1 MSDITG
7 RKDILFLF
15 DAENCNPNGDI
26 LNGNAPRMDDETG
39 KGETSDVRMKR
50 YIRDQHIRE
59 GYDGEVFIREYSLT
73 DDEVAQLKSA
83 AKLRGFD
90 VGKIE
95 SGNVATI
102 AQAAALNNIDPQ
114 KTPSEVATQAQKFF
128 DLRLFGSVLPLVV
141 GDGTKKKA
149 AKKEG
154 ARTVS
159 INFSGPVQFQMGQ
172 TLHRISTEFIK
183 GTGAGASEEGKDAKT
198 FREETFVKYGLYT
211 VNGAIDRYNAKK
223 TGMSEEDAQAM
234 YRLLWQGLK
243 QSASRSKFGQMPQ
256 LLLVVSYKGD
266 DFIGRLHH
274 KVQLESDLSDE
285 KIRSLNDYTL
295 DFSLL
300 TEALKNNASKIEK
313 IEFLISDELKVRL
326 GGTLPLQ
333 EWKELKA

>member
-1 MSDITG
+1 MSEITG

-39 KGETSDVRMKR
+39 KGETSDVRIKR

-59 GYDGEVFIREYSLT
+59 GQTDEIFIREYSLS
-73 DDEVAQLKSA
+73 DNEVVTLKDN

-90 VGKIE
+90 AGKIE

-102 AQAAALNNIDPQ
+102 AQAAALNSINPQ
-114 KTPSEVATQAQKFF
+114 LSPSEVAGQAQQFF

-141 GDGTKKKA
+141 GDSAKKQA

-154 ARTVS
+154 ARTMS
-159 INFSGPVQFQMGQ
+159 INFTGPVQFQMGQ

-198 FREETFVKYGLYT
+198 FREETFLKYGFYA

-274 KVQLESDLSDE
+274 KVELKSDLADE
-285 KIRSLNDYTL
+285 KIRSMNDYTL
-295 DFSLL
+295 DVSRLS
-300 TEALKNNASKIEK
+300 EALKKSAPKIEK
-313 IEFLISDELKVRL
+313 IEFVISDELRAKL
-326 GGTLPLQ
+326 GEALPLQ
-333 EWKELKA
+333 EWMELKA